1 MKAAGGRRYRG
12 GRRDISIQR
21 YLRTVC
27 QLLLELCGRMT
38 IQRVSAMAPP
48 ILRKRPITTKTA
60 VIDGAEANDITQ
72 IVWTGKES
80 TYR

>member
-1 MKAAGGRRYRG
+1 
-12 GRRDISIQR
+12 
-21 YLRTVC
+21 
-27 QLLLELCGRMT
+27 MT
-38 IQRVSAMAPP
+38 IQRDSVMAPP

-60 VIDGAEANDITQ
+60 VIDGSEANDITP